1 MIGFGQSDGALRV
14 RRGAREKKREKKS
27 RPTDASLRKPR
38 NAQRGA
44 DPARAFSRAFR
55 VCSDPRTAMSRAA
68 SALERAG
75 ESSCGVSHRGRGSRP
90 EVASPPGPIAR
101 DSVALAGGKMEN
113 RTRGTSFPWRSV
125 GGKHTSGTSGGKSA
139 ERRRRVTY
147 RLACRLC
154 RSCPRRVGPRG
165 DCGRAGARTRACLC
179 ARERV
184 EERGQRRVR
193 RGSVGGWRK
202 RSPRDVPGRRGRG
215 RAGTAPPA
223 GHGGREVAG
232 IICPVTGHVCRVCRT
247 VASVGALRAWKCR
260 GGTGRGEHG
269 RSAGKRDWPIFPGQ
283 KGRAARSKSMNRGK
297 QV

>member
-125 GGKHTSGTSGGKSA
+125 GGKHVGHVGWKKCGAPASGD
-139 ERRRRVTY
+139 VPP
-147 RLACRLC
+147 RLSSLPKLPPSRWPAGRL
-154 RSCPRRVGPRG
+154 
-165 DCGRAGARTRACLC
+165 RAC
-179 ARERV
+179 
-184 EERGQRRVR
+184 
-193 RGSVGGWRK
+193 GGTY
-202 RSPRDVPGRRGRG
+202 
-215 RAGTAPPA
+215 AGLP
-223 GHGGREVAG
+223 
-232 IICPVTGHVCRVCRT
+232 
-247 VASVGALRAWKCR
+247 LRA
-260 GGTGRGEHG
+260 
-269 RSAGKRDWPIFPGQ
+269 
-283 KGRAARSKSMNRGK
+283 
-297 QV
+297 

>member
-1 MIGFGQSDGALRV
+1 LDGQTPRFAFGAARAKKNTKKKPSDRH
-14 RRGAREKKREKKS
+14 R
-27 RPTDASLRKPR
+27 ASLRKPR

-90 EVASPPGPIAR
+90 EMASPPGPIAR
-101 DSVALAGGKMEN
+101 DSVALAAGKMEN

-125 GGKHTSGTSGGKSA
+125 AANTSSTSGGKSA

-165 DCGRAGARTRACLC
+165 DCVRAGARTRACLC

-232 IICPVTGHVCRVCRT
+232 IICPVTGHV
-247 VASVGALRAWKCR
+247 
-260 GGTGRGEHG
+260 
-269 RSAGKRDWPIFPGQ
+269 
-283 KGRAARSKSMNRGK
+283 
-297 QV
+297 